1 MKIKFFSGLLIYL
14 LAVVTISAQTA
25 NVLPV
30 ADESE
35 LRRQAFF
42 KVWNTINEKHYDPT
56 FGGVDWQKV
65 RETYE
70 PKALA
75 AKSSGEFHDVLRQ
88 MLGELKLSHFEIIP
102 PQPSQQKSP
111 TTNDF
116 SGGASGIALDYVEG
130 KPTITRI
137 EKDSSAGK
145 AGVRTGF
152 IIEKINGKTVAE
164 LLAPL
169 EKNLSERNVSERKKT
184 IYRRGTLEYF
194 LTGKPDADLKLDVTD
209 GQDKIR
215 SFNFKLYAAQKV
227 MSEPLGNFPA
237 AEVVFES
244 KRLDGNIGYIRF
256 SVWLIPQMAKIRAA
270 VREFAD
276 AKGIIFDLRGNPG
289 GVVGIASGAA
299 GLLVKEQ
306 TSLGS
311 MKGREGEMK
320 ILAFP
325 QTAPFA
331 GKVMILTDY
340 GSASTSEVF
349 AAALQETG
357 RGKVIGERSAGL
369 ILPSVFEILPTGATF
384 QYAISDYKSPDNI
397 LIEGRGVAPDT
408 EVKQTRKA
416 LLEGRDLPVEKAV
429 EQILMQEVKN

>member
-1 MKIKFFSGLLIYL
+1 MKLKIFSGLLIYL

-25 NVLPV
+25 NVSPV
-30 ADESE
+30 ADETE

-65 RETYE
+65 REIYE

-75 AKSSGEFHDVLRQ
+75 AKSSGEFHNVLRQ
-88 MLGELKLSHFEIIP
+88 MLGELKLSHFEIMP
-102 PQPSQQKSP
+102 PQTKAQAK
-111 TTNDF
+111 NDF
-116 SGGASGIALDYVEG
+116 SGGVSGITIDYVEG
-130 KPTITRI
+130 KPTIVRV
-137 EKDSSAGK
+137 EKDSGAEK
-145 AGVRTGF
+145 AGVRMGYV
-152 IIEKINGKTVAE
+152 IEKINGKSVAE

-169 EKNLSERNVSERKKT
+169 EKNLSERGVAERKKT
-184 IYRRGTLEYF
+184 IYRRGTVEYF
-194 LTGKPDADLKLDVTD
+194 LTGKPDADLKLDAAD
-209 GQDKIR
+209 EKNKIR
-215 SFNFKLYAAQKV
+215 SFNLKLYAAQKV

-237 AEVVFES
+237 AEVVFQS

-270 VREFAD
+270 VREFSD

-299 GLLVKEQ
+299 GLLVKEE

-311 MKGREGEMK
+311 MKGRESELK
-320 ILAFP
+320 LIAFP
-325 QTAPFA
+325 QPDSFA

-369 ILPSVFEILPTGATF
+369 ILPSIFEILPTGATF
-384 QYAISDYKSPDNI
+384 QYAISDYKSPNNI

-416 LLEGRDLPVEKAV
+416 LLEGRDLPLDKAV